1 MTDRDFEAILT
12 FVEEELGFA
21 SSYYDEAYM
30 KRRISARMR
39 RSRTETYEEYGRLL
53 REDEDEQV
61 ALLDALSINVTSFF
75 RNPDVWERVRTVL
88 RTLTAERD
96 RVRLWSAACS
106 DGREPYSLALLA
118 LTDPEIDTDAIS
130 ITGTDIDAAILD
142 VARKGVY
149 HSTQT
154 TDVAEELAP
163 LDGYEE
169 FVDRDDDT
177 FRLDDA
183 VTDLV
188 TFENH
193 DLISGDPKSNFDFV
207 SCRNLF
213 IYIGSEYK
221 FPILR
226 TVERSLADGGY
237 LVIGKTETLPPKIR
251 PAFEPIDKRLRIYR
265 KA

>member
-12 FVEEELGFA
+12 FVEDEMGFS
-21 SSYYDEAYM
+21 SSYYDTSYL
-30 KRRISARMR
+30 KRRVSARMR
-39 RSRTETYEEYGRLL
+39 RTSMETYEEYGQLL
-53 REDEDEQV
+53 RENDDEQA

-75 RNPDVWERVRTVL
+75 RNPDVWERLRSVL
-88 RTLTAERD
+88 RSLTADRN

-106 DGREPYSLALLA
+106 DGREPYSMALLA
-118 LTDPEIDTDAIS
+118 RTDPEIDADAVS
-130 ITGTDIDAAILD
+130 ITATDIDAAILE
-142 VARKGVY
+142 VAQRGVY

-169 FVDRDDDT
+169 YVEHDGDSFTLADD
-177 FRLDDA
+177 

-193 DLISGDPKSNFDFV
+193 DLISGDPKSDFDLV

-213 IYIGSEYK
+213 IYIGSEFK
-221 FPILR
+221 LPILQ
-226 TVERSLADGGY
+226 TVERSLADDGY
-237 LVIGKTETLPPKIR
+237 LVIGKTETLPAKIR
-251 PAFEPIDKRLRIYR
+251 PNFEPVDKRLRIYQ
-265 KA
+265 KG